1 MHRIWNDWN
10 RCCFACSS
18 IRNWFFEI
26 FSRTVSE
33 LRVICVG
40 WNQIKVDMAP
50 RLAGLLHGL
59 VDTLYAAA
67 GFVVPLMCNALIK
80 GHEYQLVAWSR
91 VWYTCVGFSL
101 VGMVAYLIFV
111 KCEETDWSKALSQ
124 SKSTSNNVQNVQIN
138 SENWI
143 LYF

>member
-1 MHRIWNDWN
+1 
-10 RCCFACSS
+10 
-18 IRNWFFEI
+18 
-26 FSRTVSE
+26 
-33 LRVICVG
+33 
-40 WNQIKVDMAP
+40 MAP

-124 SKSTSNNVQNVQIN
+124 SKSTSNNAQNVQIN
-138 SENWI
+138 SEN
-143 LYF
+143 